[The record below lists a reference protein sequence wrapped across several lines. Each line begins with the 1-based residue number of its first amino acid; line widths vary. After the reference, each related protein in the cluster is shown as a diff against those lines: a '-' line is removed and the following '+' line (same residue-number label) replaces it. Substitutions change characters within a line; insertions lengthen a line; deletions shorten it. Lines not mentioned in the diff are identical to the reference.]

1 MKSWLQVH
9 LVIILSSILNV
20 QGEYKFVT
28 YRMPSN
34 SDWHAPLSKEKVRS
48 PSFQSW
54 CHGYSWCRG
63 GALRQESLP
72 KSTLH
77 TPSFLSWLSG
87 SSNRRQLGA
96 LGGLL
101 QPSTLLSLG
110 TVKPILKCENL
121 KDLCSNYRNSFILG
135 CWRCLYV
142 PTGNPT

>member
-1 MKSWLQVH
+1 MKCWLQVH
-9 LVIILSSILNV
+9 LAIILSSILNV

-28 YRMPSN
+28 YRMSSN
-34 SDWHAPLSKEKVRS
+34 SDWHAPLSKEKVPS

-72 KSTLH
+72 KSTLNK
-77 TPSFLSWLSG
+77 PSFFSWLSG
-87 SSNRRQLGA
+87 GSNRRQLGA

-101 QPSTLLSLG
+101 QPSTLISLG
-110 TVKPILKCENL
+110 TVKPINENL
-121 KDLCSNYRNSFILG
+121 KDISSNCKTSFILG
-135 CWRCLYV
+135 CRKRCLHI